1 MRLIALAHNPGFA
14 AGVNRAARASASP
27 YFLLLNPDCI
37 VNGDV
42 ASTLATWMEAN
53 PRVGVCG
60 AQVREADGSV
70 QPSARRFPDATTGI
84 AGRTAWLTRVWP
96 GNPLSERNLTT
107 PSESTSPMTV
117 DWVSGAC
124 MMVRRAAFEDVGGMD
139 EGFFLYWEDA
149 DFCRRLRDRGWTTA
163 YNPAISVTH
172 LTSRSSAR
180 APVRSLF
187 AFHRGAF
194 RYYVKHSG
202 PIAWMAAPLVG
213 LALAARLV
221 FKLGTTGVRSRG
233 RKVE

>member
-1 MRLIALAHNPGFA
+1 
-14 AGVNRAARASASP
+14 
-27 YFLLLNPDCI
+27 
-37 VNGDV
+37 
-42 ASTLATWMEAN
+42 MEAN
-53 PRVGVCG
+53 PRVGACG
-60 AQVREADGSV
+60 AQVREVDGTV

-107 PSESTSPMTV
+107 PAESLTPMAV

-172 LTSRSSAR
+172 LTGRSRAR
-180 APVRSLF
+180 APSAITDRVSSRRVSLLREALRSDWLDGGS
-187 AFHRGAF
+187 ARWTRARGAT
-194 RYYVKHSG
+194 RVQ
-202 PIAWMAAPLVG
+202 AWHY
-213 LALAARLV
+213 RLRQPRPKGRIGRTAELDSLRTNRRTR
-221 FKLGTTGVRSRG
+221 KL
-233 RKVE
+233 